1 MFGIHA
7 VEPLGK
13 ESNHSQAV
21 RPWLLVRFAKHI
33 LPSKEDS
40 GADGLGD
47 LTFREADKLPQDSLF
62 GGELVSEAA
71 PDKIMIEFL
80 RQGAHRAPP
89 ATGQGCAIDRRPST
103 SSFA

>member
-21 RPWLLVRFAKHI
+21 RPCLLVRLAKQI

-40 GADGLGD
+40 GADGLGV
-47 LTFREADKLPQDSLF
+47 LTFREGDKLPQDSLF

-71 PDKIMIEFL
+71 PD
-80 RQGAHRAPP
+80 
-89 ATGQGCAIDRRPST
+89 T
-103 SSFA
+103 